1 MSIATDTIKFDIC
14 CAARALYRAGLSAG
28 IAGHLSVVIGENR
41 MLMNRF
47 GPSFGTLR
55 PVDICTFDFAGKV
68 IEHDPSVDPYVNE
81 TIALHAVIHRHNP
94 QIGALAHTHP
104 PAAVT
109 WGTFRKIP
117 EIYDQESC
125 ILAGDVGIV
134 DEDYTGLAATEDR
147 VKPFA
152 EAVGKYPAVILP
164 NHGAITSGPNIQVAL
179 TRMVLLEGMCA
190 RNISVAVAAQAT
202 GYKPHTIKMEDA
214 LTAKREISEIP
225 AIPSV
230 WKDTLM
236 RLQQTDPE
244 LFEYRPKTAAA

>member
-1 MSIATDTIKFDIC
+1 MSNATEAIKFDIC
-14 CAARALYRAGLSAG
+14 CAARALFRAGLSAG
-28 IAGHLSVVIGENR
+28 VAGHLSVAIGENR

-55 PVDICTFDFAGKV
+55 PADICTFDFQGNV
-68 IEHDPSVDPYVNE
+68 VEHDPSVDPYVNE
-81 TIALHAVIHRHNP
+81 TIALHAIIHRHNP
-94 QIGALAHTHP
+94 QIIALAHTHP
-104 PAAVT
+104 PATIT

-147 VKPFA
+147 IKPFA
-152 EAVGKYPAVILP
+152 EAVGRFPAVILP

-190 RNISVAVAAQAT
+190 RNISVAIAAQAT
-202 GYKPHTIKMEDA
+202 GYKPHTIRMEDA
-214 LTAKREISEIP
+214 LTAKREIAAIP
-225 AIPSV
+225 AIPAV
-230 WKDTLM
+230 WKDTM
-236 RLQQTDPE
+236 IRLQQTDPE
-244 LFEYRPKTAAA
+244 LFEYRPKSAAA